1 MYICPVLRIKMMT
14 KISKYLT
21 FICLIICFFAC
32 RQSPT
37 DRPVIAVTIE
47 PQKYFVEQL
56 VDSLFKV
63 EVMVPAGVSP
73 ETYDPSPL
81 QMAAL
86 ARSCA
91 YFYIGQLGFNVLWLD
106 KIQANNP
113 QLPIFDN
120 NRHIALIDADVRHEH
135 NGKQHQHTGVD
146 PHTWSSPRSARI
158 IVRNMFEALVSL
170 DAEHKEMYQQRLIQL
185 ETEITRTDSILS
197 ALFAQAETKS
207 FIIYHP
213 ALTYLARDYELTQ
226 YCIEMDG
233 KEPSPA
239 AIKQLIATAK
249 ATKIQ
254 VIFIQEEF
262 DKKNASLI
270 AEEVGCKL
278 MIINPLSR
286 HWSHELIRIAQA
298 IVGKQAD
305 DCYIQ
310 LPSHE

>member
-1 MYICPVLRIKMMT
+1 MAGL
-14 KISKYLT
+14 
-21 FICLIICFFAC
+21 FAC
-32 RQSPT
+32 KQSQG
-37 DRPVIAVTIE
+37 DRPIITVTIE

-56 VDSLFKV
+56 VDSLFEI
-63 EVMVPAGVSP
+63 EVMVPVGVSP
-73 ETYDPSPL
+73 ETYDPSPR
-81 QMAAL
+81 QMATL
-86 ARSCA
+86 ARSNA

-106 KIQANNP
+106 KIRANNP
-113 QLPIFDN
+113 QLPVFDN
-120 NRHIALIDADVRHEH
+120 NQHIALINTHALHENSVLHENNRERHL
-135 NGKQHQHTGVD
+135 HTGVD

-170 DAEHKEMYQQRLIQL
+170 DAEHKEMYQQRLVQL

-213 ALTYLARDYELTQ
+213 ALTYLARDYGLTQ

-233 KEPSPA
+233 KEPSSA

-254 VIFIQEEF
+254 VVFIQEEF

-270 AEEVGCKL
+270 AEETGCKL
-278 MIINPLSR
+278 LTINPLSY
-286 HWSHELIRIAQA
+286 HWSHELICVAQA
-298 IVGKQAD
+298 IAGKQVD
-305 DCYIQ
+305 DCNIQ
-310 LPSHE
+310 LPSRK